1 LQLKSS
7 KYDFKLKYIAL
18 DLKIIQSIYSTGFPS
33 MVTNLVVSVVLVIY
47 NHVLANFGFQA
58 IAAFGI
64 CFRVTGLATMV
75 LFGVGAGLMP
85 IVGYNLGARLF

>member
-47 NHVLANFGFQA
+47 NHVLANFGNDA
-58 IAAFGI
+58 
-64 CFRVTGLATMV
+64 
-75 LFGVGAGLMP
+75 
-85 IVGYNLGARLF
+85 